1 MFDRIIDFGA
11 YLAESFSIWIIC
23 SLLLFACIMYVLH
36 GSIYSF
42 HLEMLNRPN
51 KFSKTPVVHMDSN
64 KVKLDKILCY
74 LAASFCLI
82 VGCGLCTKIILYILG
97 LAIMLLSGIVQVIV
111 LVVLFVLVGCILI
124 AFI

>member
-1 MFDRIIDFGA
+1 
-11 YLAESFSIWIIC
+11 
-23 SLLLFACIMYVLH
+23 
-36 GSIYSF
+36 
-42 HLEMLNRPN
+42 MLTRPN
-51 KFSKTPVVHMDSN
+51 KFSQTPVVHMDSK

>member
-1 MFDRIIDFGA
+1 MFDKIIDFGA

-64 KVKLDKILCY
+64 KVKLEK
-74 LAASFCLI
+74 SF
-82 VGCGLCTKIILYILG
+82 
-97 LAIMLLSGIVQVIV
+97 AIWQL
-111 LVVLFVLVGCILI
+111 LFVLSWAVGY
-124 AFI
+124 ARK